1 MEASTSH
8 VLLIVS
14 DVQKKDLAKR
24 FDCLVDEFLRERVN
38 GSIQLH
44 FSQGRLAKVHSTKVD

>member
-24 FDCLVDEFLRERVN
+24 FDELVSEFKRERVN

-44 FSQGRLAKVHSTKVD
+44 FAQGRLAKLHNTRVD

>member
-1 MEASTSH
+1 
-8 VLLIVS
+8 LIVS

-24 FDCLVDEFLRERVN
+24 FDELVAEFNRERVN

-44 FSQGRLAKVHSTKVD
+44 FSQGRLAKLHNTRVD